1 MKQTIV
7 LPLLCFLS
15 LVLMSFNVER
25 QNDNGVDIVIDGNEL
40 DGDGVVS
47 AYTNHLFRASS
58 QLDGNLT
65 ECEWNFSLPLE
76 DGSYVV
82 VESSMASH
90 EFEISPVNGDFKYQV
105 DKNGIS
111 HGVITFTA
119 KFYDKKISATCNVG
133 FNFKPKIVNV
143 ELISR
148 TDVSDFFYDL
158 HYVVEYYG
166 SDCLIVEREEEYN
179 AVLLVSEVNE
189 PFLADIVAKE
199 LPINCNVWIY
209 LCAKN
214 KYGTDT
220 YTISLPAGWSM
231 TGNIEEISDNEDFDS
246 IVVYNLSGCQVAV
259 AASIDDIK
267 SFVKGMYIFDYI
279 KDGKSVKTLKY
290 FNK

>member
-25 QNDNGVDIVIDGNEL
+25 QNDNGIDIVIDGNEL

-58 QLDGNLT
+58 HLDGNLT

-82 VESSMASH
+82 VESSMGSH
-90 EFEISPVNGDFKYQV
+90 EFEISPVNSDFKYQV
-105 DKNGIS
+105 DENGIS

-119 KFYDKKISATCNVG
+119 KSYDKKISATCNVG

-166 SDCLIVEREEEYN
+166 SDYLIVEIEKEYDP
-179 AVLLVSEVNE
+179 VLLVSTVYE
-189 PFLADIVAKE
+189 PLLTHVVTKE
-199 LPINCNVWIY
+199 LPINYDAWIY
-209 LCAKN
+209 LRVEN
-214 KYGTDT
+214 QYGTDA

-246 IVVYNLSGCQVAV
+246 IVVYNLSGCQIAEIY
-259 AASIDDIK
+259 SLDNFR
-267 SFVKGMYIFDYI
+267 SFAKGMYILDYI